1 MNHTW
6 YVTFEVP
13 KSGTLVQ
20 RRNPRLTKTF
30 QTEAEARDF
39 ARAKFDGGLIVTAGT
54 INPHRPR
61 RAIPSAEIPA
71 WLDSDPAQEPRERE
85 DAHRATMKTG

>member
-30 QTEAEARDF
+30 NTEAEARDF
-39 ARAKFDGGLIVTAGT
+39 ARTKFDEGLIVTAGT
-54 INPHRPR
+54 VSPHLPR

-71 WLDSDPAQEPRERE
+71 WLESGQTPESNDSEGP
-85 DAHRATMKTG
+85 HRPTTKTG